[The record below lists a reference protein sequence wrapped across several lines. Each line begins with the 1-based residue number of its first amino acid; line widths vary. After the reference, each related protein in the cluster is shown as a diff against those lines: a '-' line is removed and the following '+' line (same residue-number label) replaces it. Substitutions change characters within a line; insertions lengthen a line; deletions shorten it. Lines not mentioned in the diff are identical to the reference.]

1 MAAKKEAAPK
11 AAAQKQNKAK
21 EETQKQKTPI
31 PSIEARIDRLIDRED
46 SSIKAVAS
54 VNIGGA
60 FAVHGIKVIDSYKG
74 MFVSMPSESYTDKDG
89 NKQYRETCHPISG
102 AARKEL
108 VQKVQDAYR
117 QALEEQ
123 QGEDQAET
131 QDANEAQ
138 AQAESEPLA
147 QGM

>member
-1 MAAKKEAAPK
+1 MEDIMAAKKETAPK
-11 AAAQKQNKAK
+11 GAAQKQNKAK
-21 EETQKQKTPI
+21 EKTPV

-138 AQAESEPLA
+138 AQTESKPPA

>member
-1 MAAKKEAAPK
+1 MAAKKETAPK
-11 AAAQKQNKAK
+11 GTAQKQNKAK
-21 EETQKQKTPI
+21 EETQKQKVSV

-46 SSIKAVAS
+46 SSIRAVAS
-54 VNIGGA
+54 VNIGEA

-74 MFVSMPSESYTDKDG
+74 LFVSMPSESYTDKDG
-89 NKQYRETCHPISG
+89 NKQYRETCHPING
-102 AARKEL
+102 AARNEL

-123 QGEDQAET
+123 QSE
-131 QDANEAQ
+131 NE

>member
-1 MAAKKEAAPK
+1 MAAKKQAAPK

-21 EETQKQKTPI
+21 EETQKQKEPV
-31 PSIEARIDRLIDRED
+31 PSIEARIDKLIDREE
-46 SSIKAVAS
+46 SSIKAIAS

-60 FAVHGIKVIDSYKG
+60 FAMHGIKVIDSYKG
-74 MFVSMPSESYTDKDG
+74 MFVSMPSESYTDRDG
-89 NKQYRETCHPISG
+89 NKQYKEVCHPING
-102 AARKEL
+102 AARNEL

-123 QGEDQAET
+123 QSENQAET
-131 QDANEAQ
+131 QGEDE

>member
-1 MAAKKEAAPK
+1 MAAKKQAAPK

-21 EETQKQKTPI
+21 EETQKQKVSV

-46 SSIKAVAS
+46 SSIRAVAS

-60 FAVHGIKVIDSYKG
+60 FAMHGIKVIDSYKG
-74 MFVSMPSESYTDKDG
+74 MFVSMPSESYTDRDG
-89 NKQYRETCHPISG
+89 NKQYKEICHPING
-102 AARKEL
+102 AVRNEL

-123 QGEDQAET
+123 QSENQAET
-131 QDANEAQ
+131 QGEDEAQ
-138 AQAESEPLA
+138 AKSEPLA

>member
-1 MAAKKEAAPK
+1 MAAKKETAPK
-11 AAAQKQNKAK
+11 GAAQKRNKAK
-21 EETQKQKTPI
+21 EETQKQKAPV

-46 SSIKAVAS
+46 SSIRAVAS

-74 MFVSMPSESYTDKDG
+74 LFVSMPSESYTDKDG

-102 AARKEL
+102 TARKEL
-108 VQKVQDAYR
+108 VQKVQDAYQ
-117 QALEEQ
+117 QALQEQ
-123 QGEDQAET
+123 QNEDQAET
-131 QDANEAQ
+131 QDANKAQ
-138 AQAESEPLA
+138 TESEPLA

>member
-1 MAAKKEAAPK
+1 MAAKKQADSK
-11 AAAQKQNKAK
+11 ASAQKQNKAK
-21 EETQKQKTPI
+21 EETQKQKASV

-46 SSIKAVAS
+46 SSIRAVAS
-54 VNIGGA
+54 VNIGEA

-74 MFVSMPSESYTDKDG
+74 LFVSMPSENYTDKDG

-108 VQKVQDAYR
+108 VQKVQDAYQ
-117 QALEEQ
+117 QALQEQ
-123 QGEDQAET
+123 QNEDQAET
-131 QDANEAQ
+131 QDANEVQ
-138 AQAESEPLA
+138 EQSESEPLA

>member
-1 MAAKKEAAPK
+1 MAVKKQNASK
-11 AAAQKQNKAK
+11 AAAQSQINSK
-21 EETQKQKTPI
+21 EEKQKREPV

-46 SSIKAVAS
+46 SSIRAVAS

-60 FAVHGIKVIDSYKG
+60 FAMHGIKVIDSYKG
-74 MFVSMPSESYTDKDG
+74 LFVSMPSESYTDKDG
-89 NKQYRETCHPISG
+89 KKQYREICHPVS
-102 AARKEL
+102 AEARNEL

-131 QDANEAQ
+131 QDENE
-138 AQAESEPLA
+138 AQAESEPLV

>member
-1 MAAKKEAAPK
+1 MAGVWRGRAGRGTCRK
-11 AAAQKQNKAK
+11 AWRAGAGGYG
-21 EETQKQKTPI
+21 
-31 PSIEARIDRLIDRED
+31 RLCGGCKGDREE
-46 SSIKAVAS
+46 SSIKAIAS

-60 FAVHGIKVIDSYKG
+60 FAMHGIKVIDSYKG
-74 MFVSMPSESYTDKDG
+74 MFVSMPSESYTDRDG
-89 NKQYRETCHPISG
+89 NKQYKEICHPING
-102 AARKEL
+102 AARNEL

-123 QGEDQAET
+123 QSE
-131 QDANEAQ
+131 NE

>member
-1 MAAKKEAAPK
+1 MAAKKETAPK
-11 AAAQKQNKAK
+11 EAAQKQNKAK
-21 EETQKQKTPI
+21 EETQKQKTPV

-74 MFVSMPSESYTDKDG
+74 LFVSMPSESYTDKDG

-131 QDANEAQ
+131 QDANETQ
-138 AQAESEPLA
+138 AQTELEPLA

>member
-1 MAAKKEAAPK
+1 MAAKKQADSK
-11 AAAQKQNKAK
+11 ASAQKQNKAK
-21 EETQKQKTPI
+21 EETQKQKASV

-46 SSIKAVAS
+46 SSIRAVAS
-54 VNIGGA
+54 VNIGEA

-74 MFVSMPSESYTDKDG
+74 LFVSMPSENYTDKDG

-108 VQKVQDAYR
+108 VQKVQDAYQ
-117 QALEEQ
+117 QALQEQ
-123 QGEDQAET
+123 QNEDQAET

-138 AQAESEPLA
+138 EQSESEPLA